1 MTRVLN
7 RWSIILALV
16 AGLLA
21 GCSLTQPQPQGEA
34 IPPSLAGG
42 PPPVAADQDRAYQ
55 EAVNALQ
62 AGRAA
67 EAQARFARLATVAD
81 NPALARQA
89 RYGQAA
95 AALAGARNAGEARQ
109 ALELWR
115 AWRETAP
122 ARLDREDPRLLAPL
136 VEGLG
141 ACLAAQGGAAGREET
156 ERLNQRVK
164 RLQDENALLKRQ
176 LAELEELQRELSQ
189 RKNRLNR

>member
-1 MTRVLN
+1 MTRVRNLLL
-7 RWSIILALV
+7 IILALV
-16 AGLLA
+16 PGLLT

-34 IPPSLAGG
+34 IPPGLAGG
-42 PPPVAADQDRAYQ
+42 PPPALADQDRAHQ
-55 EAVNALQ
+55 EAMSALQ
-62 AGRAA
+62 AGRFA

-95 AALAGARNAGEARQ
+95 AALAGARTPGEARQ

-115 AWRETAP
+115 AWREAAP
-122 ARLDREDPRLLAPL
+122 TRLGQEDPRLLTPL
-136 VEGLG
+136 VEGLA
-141 ACLAAQGGAAGREET
+141 ACLAAQGGANGREET

-164 RLQDENALLKRQ
+164 KLQDDNALLKRQ